1 MFKMEPKSEEKHVPR
16 EIPLE
21 QIDLIDFPRDPRKPK
36 QEDYFHD
43 ENDDG
48 LVLPRF
54 WRETVLKIAIDK
66 NQQRNSYFDGSYRRS
81 NSYVRERA
89 LQRTQRL
96 ATAPRTDPRI
106 DRSLFT
112 ERPRKIITPPK
123 KHNISQPN
131 IKPTS
136 IFGCEDTENVS
147 SSEFSSSSSESMSFN
162 SMSSV
167 ENGQTNGYNST
178 KVNDNVSLESLSG
191 SDNDCSFSTFQ
202 KRKMI
207 TRSIRSAKRVKHLES
222 KSNDEEKVP
231 PIRID
236 LKRKQVT
243 SAKEKRKSL
252 SKYTFLI
259 GFRTTFLDKKMTSK

>member
-1 MFKMEPKSEEKHVPR
+1 MPKMEPKSEEKHVPR

-21 QIDLIDFPRDPRKPK
+21 QIDLIDFPRDPRKPI

-43 ENDDG
+43 ENDDD

-54 WRETVLKIAIDK
+54 WRETVLKIAIEK
-66 NQQRNSYFDGSYRRS
+66 NQQRNPHLDGSYRRS

-106 DRSLFT
+106 DRSFFPT
-112 ERPRKIITPPK
+112 GPRKIITPPK
-123 KHNISQPN
+123 KHNMSQPN
-131 IKPTS
+131 IKPAS
-136 IFGCEDTENVS
+136 IFECEDTENIS
-147 SSEFSSSSSESMSFN
+147 SSEFSSSSSESFN
-162 SMSSV
+162 SISPG
-167 ENGQTNGYNST
+167 ENGQTNGHNST
-178 KVNDNVSLESLSG
+178 KVNDDVSLDSVSG

-207 TRSIRSAKRVKHLES
+207 TRSTRSAKRVKHLES
-222 KSNDEEKVP
+222 KSNDVEKVP

-243 SAKEKRKSL
+243 SAKKKKSL
-252 SKYTFLI
+252 SKYTFSI
-259 GFRTTFLDKKMTSK
+259 GLRTTFLDNKMTKK